1 MILTVSLNPA
11 VDKTCEIESLKPG
24 EVNRLLQVES
34 VPGGKAVNVTK
45 VLRQFK
51 LPVMAVGFL
60 GGNAGKFIEEGLEAQ
75 GVLCCFTRIA
85 GDTRT
90 NSNVVAADGSV
101 TELLEPGPEI
111 SEKELEN
118 FRKQFRGCLG
128 QCEWVILSGSVPGGV
143 PADIYREL
151 IEECHAFGC
160 RVILDSSG
168 EALRQGILAKPD
180 LVKPNQKELEY
191 LAGKS
196 LDTEEKIKKAMQQLC
211 DKTGGEVVVS
221 LGAEGLLALSAKQK
235 NEFWKQA
242 ARQVEAVNT
251 VGCGDTVVASLCMSR
266 IAGEEPEIMLRK
278 AAALAAANATT
289 RENGIIPM
297 ETYLELL

>member
-118 FRKQFRGCLG
+118 FRKQFRGCLE
-128 QCEWVILSGSVPGGV
+128 QCEWVIFIRQCSGG
-143 PADIYREL
+143 
-151 IEECHAFGC
+151 
-160 RVILDSSG
+160 SSG
-168 EALRQGILAKPD
+168 GYLQGTD
-180 LVKPNQKELEY
+180 
-191 LAGKS
+191 
-196 LDTEEKIKKAMQQLC
+196 
-211 DKTGGEVVVS
+211 
-221 LGAEGLLALSAKQK
+221 
-235 NEFWKQA
+235 
-242 ARQVEAVNT
+242 
-251 VGCGDTVVASLCMSR
+251 
-266 IAGEEPEIMLRK
+266 
-278 AAALAAANATT
+278 
-289 RENGIIPM
+289 
-297 ETYLELL
+297 